1 FGEVR
6 GRAEGPADDGSDVSS
21 REAVHGQFRTISDQ
35 DLVEASAQCRIVG
48 GDAGPDEI
56 CGEDEVG
63 FFGFEEEVTG
73 DLDFGDGPA
82 VGDHIGDDEFAADDL
97 VFAVEVLSIVRHVL
111 QPTPLSASSTGSG
124 SSALG

>member
-1 FGEVR
+1 TV
-6 GRAEGPADDGSDVSS
+6 A
-21 REAVHGQFRTISDQ
+21 GQG
-35 DLVEASAQCRIVG
+35 LVDESGQCRIVG
-48 GDAGPDEI
+48 GDAGPDESR
-56 CGEDEVG
+56 GEVEVG

-73 DLDFGDGPA
+73 DLDLGDGPA

-124 SSALG
+124 SSVLG